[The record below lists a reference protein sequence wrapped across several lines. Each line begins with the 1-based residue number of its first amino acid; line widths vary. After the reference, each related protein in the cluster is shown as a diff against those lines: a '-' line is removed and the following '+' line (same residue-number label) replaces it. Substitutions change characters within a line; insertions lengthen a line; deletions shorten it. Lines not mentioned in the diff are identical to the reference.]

1 LCNAAGV
8 QAAFAM
14 MTPPNSSPIL
24 KANHNCWRI
33 AHAKRFAMLVDAQSY
48 FGAVRDAIRR
58 ARYRVFILSWD
69 IDSRMQLV
77 PGGADDG
84 YPESL
89 GDFLHAVVSERSEL
103 HVYVLNWDFM
113 MLYAMER
120 EWLPA
125 YRLGWRTHRRLH
137 FLMDGLHPV
146 GASHHQKIVVIDDAL
161 AFVGGLDLT
170 SARWDTSVHR
180 PTEMLRR
187 DADGR
192 PYPPFH
198 DVQAAVEGDAA
209 KALGIL
215 CRERWYQRTGS
226 QISDVVPN
234 VMDAWPECLAADLT
248 DIHVGISRTL
258 PAFQGRPGVNEIRQL
273 YLDAIDSARSHLF
286 FENQYFTAGLLAGAL
301 ARRLSEP
308 EGPEV
313 LIISPKK
320 QSGWLEEATMG
331 VLRARLHAR
340 LRRAD
345 IYGRYQMMSPLLD
358 TLDEGVLNVHSKVFS
373 ADDRL
378 FCIGSANL
386 SNRSMACDTECN
398 LCIEAVGSDWARI
411 ATGIAH
417 LRARLLAEHLD
428 TQPEVVMRAVRD
440 DNLLAAVQRLSHRS
454 RRLVVAD
461 PLAPPEM
468 DALIPEQSLFDPEEA
483 IDPDVLLARL
493 LPSDS
498 REPLP
503 RRLAGL
509 VMLTLTLITLTLA
522 WRYTPLRDYLNLHS
536 MVLLASELRE
546 VPLTP
551 LWIMLAFV
559 IGGLLM
565 VPVTL
570 LIAATGIVFGTL
582 PGAWYA
588 MAGALLSAAAGYVV
602 GMLLGRDAVR
612 RLMGKRIS
620 RLSVRIARRGVIAM
634 IIVRTLP
641 LAPYSVVNMVAGASH
656 IRWRDYLI
664 GTAIGML
671 PGILLTTT
679 FADHLVMA
687 IRQPSAQTLG
697 ILLIIV
703 LLLVGLAIAAG
714 KMIRR
719 QRNHR

>member
-1 LCNAAGV
+1 
-8 QAAFAM
+8 M
-14 MTPPNSSPIL
+14 MTAPNSFPIL
-24 KANHNCWRI
+24 KVGCNCWHI
-33 AHAKRFAMLVDAQSY
+33 AHAKRFSMLVDAQQY
-48 FGAVRDAIRR
+48 FSTVREAIQR
-58 ARYRVFILSWD
+58 ARYRIFILSWD
-69 IDSRMQLV
+69 IDSRVHLV

-84 YPESL
+84 YPEPL

-103 HVYVLNWDFM
+103 HVYVLNWDFT

-125 YRLGWRTHRRLH
+125 YHLGWRTHRRLH
-137 FLMDGLHPV
+137 FLMDSLHPV

-170 SARWDTSVHR
+170 SARWDTPAHR
-180 PTEMLRR
+180 RVEDFRKG
-187 DADGR
+187 ADGK

-198 DVQAAVEGDAA
+198 DVQAAVDGHAA
-209 KALGIL
+209 KCLGRL

-226 QISDVVPN
+226 QISELFPPEIDI
-234 VMDAWPECLAADLT
+234 WPEGLEADLT
-248 DIHVGISRTL
+248 DVDVGISRTR
-258 PAFQGRPGVNEIRQL
+258 PAYQGQAGVYEIRQL
-273 YLDAIDSARSHLF
+273 YLDAIASARSHLF
-286 FENQYFTAGLLAGAL
+286 FENQYFTSGLLAGAL
-301 ARRLSEP
+301 AQRLSEP

-313 LIISPKK
+313 LIISPKR

-345 IYGRYQMMSPLLD
+345 FYGRYQMMSPLLD

-373 ADDRL
+373 VDDRL

-398 LCIEAVGSDWARI
+398 LCIEAVGSDRERI
-411 ATGIAH
+411 SKGIAR
-417 LRARLLAEHLD
+417 LRARLLAEHLGTEPD
-428 TQPEVVMRAVRD
+428 VVMQAVHD
-440 DNLLAAVQRLSHRS
+440 ETLLTAMERLSHHS
-454 RRLVVAD
+454 RRLVVTD

-468 DALIPEQSLFDPEEA
+468 DALIPEPSLFDPEEA
-483 IDPDVLLARL
+483 IDPDVLLARF
-493 LPSDS
+493 LPRES

-503 RRLAGL
+503 RRFAGL
-509 VMLTLTLITLTLA
+509 MMLTITLIATA
-522 WRYTPLRDYLNLHS
+522 IVWRYTPLRDYLNLHS
-536 MVLLASELRE
+536 MVLLASDLRE
-546 VPLTP
+546 LPLTP
-551 LWIMLAFV
+551 LWILLAFV
-559 IGGLLM
+559 LGGLLM

-570 LIAATGIVFGTL
+570 LIAATGIVFGTF

-588 MAGALLSAAAGYVV
+588 MAGALLSATAGYLL
-602 GMLLGRDAVR
+602 GQILGRDTVR
-612 RLMGKRIS
+612 RLMGRRIS

-641 LAPYSVVNMVAGASH
+641 LAPYGVVNMVAGASH
-656 IRWRDYLI
+656 IRWRDYLV

-671 PGILLTTT
+671 PGIFLTTT
-679 FADHLVMA
+679 FADQLVMA
-687 IRQPSAQTLG
+687 VRQPSAQTLG

-703 LLLVGLAIAAG
+703 LLLAGLAIGTG
-714 KMIRR
+714 KMIQR

>member
-1 LCNAAGV
+1 
-8 QAAFAM
+8 M
-14 MTPPNSSPIL
+14 MTPSNSSPIL

-48 FGAVRDAIRR
+48 FGAVREAIRR

-125 YRLGWRTHRRLH
+125 YRLGWRTHHRLH

-180 PTEMLRR
+180 PTEVLRR
-187 DADGR
+187 DADGK

-226 QISDVVPN
+226 QISDVVPT
-234 VMDAWPECLAADLT
+234 VMDAWPECLAVDLT

-258 PAFQGRPGVNEIRQL
+258 PAYQGRPGVNEIRQL

-358 TLDEGVLNVHSKVFS
+358 TLDEGVLNVHSKIFS
-373 ADDRL
+373 VDDRL
-378 FCIGSANL
+378 LCIGSANL

-411 ATGIAH
+411 ATGIAR

-428 TQPEVVMRAVRD
+428 TQPDVVMRAVCD
-440 DNLLAAVQRLSHRS
+440 DNLLAAVQRLSHHS

-468 DALIPEQSLFDPEEA
+468 DALIPEQSLFDPEES
-483 IDPDVLLARL
+483 IDPDMLLARL

-503 RRLAGL
+503 RRLACL
-509 VMLTLTLITLTLA
+509 VMLTFTLIALTLA
-522 WRYTPLRDYLNLHS
+522 WRHTPLSDYLNLHS
-536 MVLLASELRE
+536 MVLLANELRE

-570 LIAATGIVFGTL
+570 LIAATGIVFGTF

-588 MAGALLSAAAGYVV
+588 IAGALLSAAAGYIV

-620 RLSVRIARRGVIAM
+620 RLSVRIARRGLIAM

-656 IRWRDYLI
+656 IRWNDYLI

-703 LLLVGLAIAAG
+703 LLLVGLAIATG
-714 KMIRR
+714 NMIRR

>member
-1 LCNAAGV
+1 
-8 QAAFAM
+8 M
-14 MTPPNSSPIL
+14 MTAPNSSPIL

-48 FGAVRDAIRR
+48 FGAVREAIRR

-84 YPESL
+84 YPEPL

-103 HVYVLNWDFM
+103 HIYVLNWDFM

-180 PTEMLRR
+180 PTEVLRR
-187 DADGR
+187 DADDR

-226 QISDVVPN
+226 QISDVVPII
-234 VMDAWPECLAADLT
+234 MEAWPDCLAVDMT

-258 PAFQGRPGVNEIRQL
+258 PAYQGRPGVSEIRQL

-358 TLDEGVLNVHSKVFS
+358 ALDEGVLNVHSKVFS

-398 LCIEAVGSDWARI
+398 LCIEAVGSDWPRI
-411 ATGIAH
+411 ATGIAR

-440 DNLLAAVQRLSHRS
+440 ENLLAAVQRLSHRS
-454 RRLVVAD
+454 RRLVVVD

-468 DALIPEQSLFDPEEA
+468 DALIPEQSLFDPEES

-493 LPSDS
+493 LPRES

-509 VMLTLTLITLTLA
+509 VMLTLTLIAMAIA

-536 MVLLASELRE
+536 MVLLGSELRE

-570 LIAATGIVFGTL
+570 LIAATGIVFGTF

-588 MAGALLSAAAGYVV
+588 MAGALLSAAAGYIV

-697 ILLIIV
+697 VLLIIV

>member
-1 LCNAAGV
+1 L
-8 QAAFAM
+8 
-14 MTPPNSSPIL
+14 
-24 KANHNCWRI
+24 
-33 AHAKRFAMLVDAQSY
+33 
-48 FGAVRDAIRR
+48 
-58 ARYRVFILSWD
+58 
-69 IDSRMQLV
+69 
-77 PGGADDG
+77 
-84 YPESL
+84 
-89 GDFLHAVVSERSEL
+89 
-103 HVYVLNWDFM
+103 
-113 MLYAMER
+113 
-120 EWLPA
+120 
-125 YRLGWRTHRRLH
+125 
-137 FLMDGLHPV
+137 
-146 GASHHQKIVVIDDAL
+146 
-161 AFVGGLDLT
+161 
-170 SARWDTSVHR
+170 
-180 PTEMLRR
+180 
-187 DADGR
+187 
-192 PYPPFH
+192 
-198 DVQAAVEGDAA
+198 
-209 KALGIL
+209 
-215 CRERWYQRTGS
+215 
-226 QISDVVPN
+226 
-234 VMDAWPECLAADLT
+234 
-248 DIHVGISRTL
+248 
-258 PAFQGRPGVNEIRQL
+258 
-273 YLDAIDSARSHLF
+273 LDA
-286 FENQYFTAGLLAGAL
+286 
-301 ARRLSEP
+301 
-308 EGPEV
+308 
-313 LIISPKK
+313 
-320 QSGWLEEATMG
+320 
-331 VLRARLHAR
+331 
-340 LRRAD
+340 
-345 IYGRYQMMSPLLD
+345 
-358 TLDEGVLNVHSKVFS
+358 LDEGVLNVHSKVFS

-398 LCIEAVGSDWARI
+398 LCIEAVGSDWPRI
-411 ATGIAH
+411 ATGIAR

-440 DNLLAAVQRLSHRS
+440 ENLLAAVQRLSHRS
-454 RRLVVAD
+454 RRLVVVD

-468 DALIPEQSLFDPEEA
+468 DALIPEQSLFDPEES

-493 LPSDS
+493 LPRES

-509 VMLTLTLITLTLA
+509 VMLTLTLIAMAIA

-536 MVLLASELRE
+536 MVLLGSELRE

-570 LIAATGIVFGTL
+570 LIAATGIVFGTF

-588 MAGALLSAAAGYVV
+588 MAGALLSAAAGYIV

-697 ILLIIV
+697 VLLIIV

>member
-1 LCNAAGV
+1 
-8 QAAFAM
+8 M
-14 MTPPNSSPIL
+14 MTAPNSSPIL

-48 FGAVRDAIRR
+48 FGAVREAIRR

-84 YPESL
+84 YPEPL

-103 HVYVLNWDFM
+103 HIYVLNWDFM

-180 PTEMLRR
+180 PTEVLRR
-187 DADGR
+187 DADDR

-226 QISDVVPN
+226 QISDVVPII
-234 VMDAWPECLAADLT
+234 MEAWPDCLAVDMT
-248 DIHVGISRTL
+248 DIHVSISRTL
-258 PAFQGRPGVNEIRQL
+258 PAYQGRPGVSEIRQL

-358 TLDEGVLNVHSKVFS
+358 ALDEGVLNVHSKVFS

-398 LCIEAVGSDWARI
+398 LCIEAVGSDWPRI
-411 ATGIAH
+411 ATGIAR

-440 DNLLAAVQRLSHRS
+440 ENLLAAVQRLSHRS
-454 RRLVVAD
+454 RRLVVVD

-468 DALIPEQSLFDPEEA
+468 DALIPEQSLFDPEES

-493 LPSDS
+493 LPRES

-509 VMLTLTLITLTLA
+509 VMLTLTLIAMAIA

-536 MVLLASELRE
+536 MVLLGSELRE

-570 LIAATGIVFGTL
+570 LIAATGIVFGTF

-588 MAGALLSAAAGYVV
+588 MAGALLSAAAGYLV

>member
-1 LCNAAGV
+1 
-8 QAAFAM
+8 M
-14 MTPPNSSPIL
+14 MTAPNSSPIL
-24 KANHNCWRI
+24 KASHNCWHI
-33 AHAKRFAMLVDAQSY
+33 AQAKRFAMLVDAQSY
-48 FGAVRDAIRR
+48 FSAVREAIRR
-58 ARYRVFILSWD
+58 ARYRIFILSWD
-69 IDSRMQLV
+69 IDSRMHLV

-103 HVYVLNWDFM
+103 HVYVLNWDFT

-125 YRLGWRTHRRLH
+125 YHLGWRTHRRLH
-137 FLMDGLHPV
+137 FLMDGLPPV

-170 SARWDTSVHR
+170 SARWDTPAHR
-180 PTEMLRR
+180 LTEDLRR
-187 DADGR
+187 DADGKS
-192 PYPPFH
+192 YPPFH
-198 DVQAAVEGDAA
+198 DVQAAVDGHAA
-209 KALGIL
+209 QVLGRL

-226 QISDVVPN
+226 QISELMSPVIDN
-234 VMDAWPECLAADLT
+234 WPEGLEADLT
-248 DIHVGISRTL
+248 DIDVGISRTL
-258 PAFQGRPGVNEIRQL
+258 PAYQGQAGVYEIRQL
-273 YLDAIDSARSHLF
+273 YLDAIASARSHLF
-286 FENQYFTAGLLAGAL
+286 FENQYFTSGLLAGAL
-301 ARRLSEP
+301 AQRLSEP

-320 QSGWLEEATMG
+320 QSGWLEEVTMG

-345 IYGRYQMMSPLLD
+345 LYRRYQMMSPLLD
-358 TLDEGVLNVHSKVFS
+358 TFDEGLLNVHSKVFS

-398 LCIEAVGSDWARI
+398 LCIEAVGSDWERI
-411 ATGIAH
+411 ATGIAR

-428 TQPEVVMRAVRD
+428 TEPGVVTQAVRAEK
-440 DNLLAAVQRLSHRS
+440 LLTATERLSHRS
-454 RRLVVAD
+454 RRLVIAD

-468 DALIPEQSLFDPEEA
+468 DALIPEQSLFDPQEA
-483 IDPDVLLARL
+483 IDPDVLIARL
-493 LPSDS
+493 LPRDS

-503 RRLAGL
+503 RRFAGL
-509 VMLTLTLITLTLA
+509 VMLTLTLIAMAIA

-536 MVLLASELRE
+536 MVLLASELRQL
-546 VPLTP
+546 PLTP

-559 IGGLLM
+559 LGGLLM

-570 LIAATGIVFGTL
+570 LIAATGIVFGTF

-588 MAGALLSAAAGYVV
+588 MAGALLSAAAGYLV
-602 GMLLGRDAVR
+602 GVMLGRDTVR
-612 RLMGKRIS
+612 RLMGTRIS
-620 RLSVRIARRGVIAM
+620 RLSVRVARRGVMAM

-641 LAPYSVVNMVAGASH
+641 LAPYGVVNIVAGASH

-671 PGILLTTT
+671 PGIFLTTT

-687 IRQPSAQTLG
+687 IRHPSAQTLG

-703 LLLVGLAIAAG
+703 LLLAGLAIATG